1 MLCSEYAYLQ
11 RSQRLT
17 YCCPCRRLWCIKET
31 KSPPSALELAGR
43 RCSLPPVCP
52 VCPCILVLCMT
63 HAGTGSG
70 TEWHNA
76 GYWTAAPAS
85 GYYLPGSGRSSDR
98 KSFLQARP
106 AQQWHEVPLLLLW
119 AKRASLKQ
127 PEGGSESPLLHITP
141 PATQRTQSNWTVSV
155 CVNSIKGLLKDPR
168 KIGMSIIQL

>member
-1 MLCSEYAYLQ
+1 
-11 RSQRLT
+11 
-17 YCCPCRRLWCIKET
+17 
-31 KSPPSALELAGR
+31 
-43 RCSLPPVCP
+43 
-52 VCPCILVLCMT
+52 MT

-127 PEGGSESPLLHITP
+127 PEGGSESPLLHSMP
-141 PATQRTQSNWTVSV
+141 PATQHAQSNWTVFV
-155 CVNSIKGLLKDPR
+155 CVNSIKGLLKDPY
-168 KIGMSIIQL
+168 KISMSIIQFLYLNMLACLLNIKHTTQNNLLPRGHLQQSILGPFTPPKHTPLLETCHDGFKCCNLQS